1 MVEQIFSWLL
11 GAGKEFALFII
22 SMMPL
27 VELRAAVPIGLAT
40 GMPWYEVLPIC
51 YIGNLLPI
59 PFVLLFG
66 LKLIDWL
73 SSLKPFKNI
82 ATKYK
87 QKLMSKSDQVT
98 KYAKIGLLLFVA
110 VPLPGTGAWSGAVIA
125 TLLDMPLKKSF
136 FSIALGVIIAGL
148 IMTIGTHGVLGAV
161 NQLA

>member
-1 MVEQIFSWLL
+1 MIEELFSLLL
-11 GAGKEFALFII
+11 GAGKEFALFVI

-27 VELRAAVPIGLAT
+27 VELRGAVPTGLAT

-66 LKLIDWL
+66 VKLIDWL
-73 SSLKPFKNI
+73 SGLKPFRKI
-82 ATKYK
+82 ATRYK
-87 QKLMSKSDQVT
+87 QKLMNKSSQVT

-125 TLLDMPLKKSF
+125 ALLNMPLKKAF
-136 FSIALGVIIAGL
+136 ISIALGVVIAGL
-148 IMTIGTHGVLGAV
+148 LMTIGTHGVLGAV
-161 NQLA
+161 GQFT